1 MFKKL
6 KRWWKVKKLNK
17 ALLKQAT
24 LDKDLPQYGYDRV
37 SDWLE
42 KNEFNLRLEELN
54 THSITRIKSAN
65 RLNIDRDI

>member
-24 LDKDLPQYGYDRV
+24 LDKDLPPYGYDRV

-42 KNEFNLRLEELN
+42 KNEFNLRLQELQGHCISQ
-54 THSITRIKSAN
+54 TPKRMTRSVDKEI
-65 RLNIDRDI
+65 